1 MTVNRDN
8 VLWERAKNTA
18 NSQNKSS
25 DWVFIIDI
33 YHYLGGSKKTLYV
46 ELAEKKYV
54 VIGHYSKD
62 KDLLY
67 DYKKDSYELF
77 NSSEVRVSKKSFVD
91 ADSNSVMIVL
101 EKPDHSTYTGTSFS
115 KSNEINIYLK
125 GH

>member
-1 MTVNRDN
+1 MKVNRDN
-8 VLWERAKNTA
+8 VLWERSKNIA

-33 YHYLGGSKKTLYV
+33 YHYLGGSKKTLYA
-46 ELAEKKYV
+46 ELGDKKYI
-54 VIGHYSKD
+54 VIGHSSTD

-67 DYKKDSYELF
+67 DFKTGSYELF
-77 NSSEVRVSKKSFVD
+77 NSSEVKVSKKSFVD
-91 ADSNSVMIVL
+91 ADGKSVMIVL
-101 EKPDHSTYTGTSFS
+101 EKPLYSDYSGISFS